1 MWKKITNIIIYI
13 FAFIG
18 VFLTVG
24 EISDMIRKEPPLN
37 YNPRHA
43 VSGIDTVYTHDSIY
57 TIKVEILNIE
67 PQPPDEVQDY
77 R

>member
-57 TIKVEILNIE
+57 RICKEKNYTRKSYSLISS
-67 PQPPDEVQDY
+67 
-77 R
+77 